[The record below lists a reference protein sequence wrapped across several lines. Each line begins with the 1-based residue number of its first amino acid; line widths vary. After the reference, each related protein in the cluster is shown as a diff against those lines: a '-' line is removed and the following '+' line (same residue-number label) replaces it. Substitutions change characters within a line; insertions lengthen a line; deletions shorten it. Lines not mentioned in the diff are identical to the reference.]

1 MLSVLIQHRS
11 EDVAVL
17 LGLPVNGRIIT
28 STGTCNQIVLYERLF
43 GLTPSPSELKGVVYV
58 LNGLR

>member
-1 MLSVLIQHRS
+1 MLSVIIQHRS

-43 GLTPSPSELKGVVYV
+43 GLTPSPSELKRS
-58 LNGLR
+58 NIHFK